1 MRKLISGV
9 IPLIAVF
16 YLSCTPPTLLKPGK
30 IEYSELADWPAAYQA
45 NFEKLKSLQ
54 GQARISVESPDG
66 AMSFDINVIYVAPD
80 TLFMSAEGPFG
91 IDLGKIFMGKNR
103 FIIYNQ
109 INNQF
114 FAGELDEDYYN
125 TFLQTDLSLKQ
136 IKNAFLGYV
145 PLPDNLKLVD
155 QRHGIF
161 AALVD
166 GKKWRIA
173 VNRESGNLESLE
185 ISQDNQIIL
194 KEELQEYR
202 SIDGINF
209 PKFIR
214 LTVPDKKEMV
224 AIFYKNFKINETVNK
239 DLYHIEIGPKT
250 KQLII
255 NR

>member
-1 MRKLISGV
+1 MRKLVTGI

-16 YLSCTPPTLLKPGK
+16 YLSCTPPTLVKPGK
-30 IEYSELADWPAAYQA
+30 LEYSELAAWPLVYKA
-45 NFEKLKSLQ
+45 NFEKLMSLQ
-54 GQARISVESPDG
+54 GQARISVESPEG

-109 INNQF
+109 FNNQF
-114 FAGELDEDYYN
+114 FSGELDEDYYN

-155 QRHGIF
+155 QQHGIF
-161 AALVD
+161 AAMVGD
-166 GKKWRIA
+166 QKWRIT
-173 VNRESGNLESLE
+173 VDRKSGTLQSLE
-185 ISQDNQIIL
+185 ISQDNQTIL

-202 SIDGINF
+202 SIDGIIF